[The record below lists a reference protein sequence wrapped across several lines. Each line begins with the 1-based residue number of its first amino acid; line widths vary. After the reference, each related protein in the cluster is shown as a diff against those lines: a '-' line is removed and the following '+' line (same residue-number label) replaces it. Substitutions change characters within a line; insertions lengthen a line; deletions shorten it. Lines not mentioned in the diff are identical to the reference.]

1 MGEVDIVV
9 WVLGYWGEKIE
20 QGVGHIT
27 PKLLTPSP
35 HNHNCPPIK
44 TKDRGC
50 GGCLVGEED
59 TVVWVL
65 GYQDKKIE
73 RGVGHFTP
81 KLLILSAPNHY
92 RPLVETA
99 SSGHEGS
106 TWAKVGGVVVMLAG
120 HTGKP
125 CRGLQN

>member
-1 MGEVDIVV
+1 MIPRVSYDTAQITGRDGYYPSRVTVSVGAGTV
-9 WVLGYWGEKIE
+9 WENP
-20 QGVGHIT
+20 T
-27 PKLLTPSP
+27 
-35 HNHNCPPIK
+35 
-44 TKDRGC
+44 RGIPVRNLS
-50 GGCLVGEED
+50 GCLVD